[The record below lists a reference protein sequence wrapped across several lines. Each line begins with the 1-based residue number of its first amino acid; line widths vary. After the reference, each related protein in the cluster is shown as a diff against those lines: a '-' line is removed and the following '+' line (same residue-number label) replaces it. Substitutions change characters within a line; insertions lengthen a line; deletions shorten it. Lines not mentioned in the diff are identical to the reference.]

1 MKEEEMDGRRK
12 GHFLSVLSTYIYLQL
27 SYSDFT
33 WSHSNVLIPRYEGVL
48 VWE

>member
-27 SYSDFT
+27 SYSDIT